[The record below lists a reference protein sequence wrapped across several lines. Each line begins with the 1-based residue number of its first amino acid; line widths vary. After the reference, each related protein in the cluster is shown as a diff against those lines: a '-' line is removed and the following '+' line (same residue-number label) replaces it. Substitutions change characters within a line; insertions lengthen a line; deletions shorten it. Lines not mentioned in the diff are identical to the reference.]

1 MSWCW
6 QIFLPSPSS
15 QERNH
20 ERGDHECDA
29 MNPVEEVQRKAILAR
44 LAESRAEIKRLLE
57 PRGGEGGQ
65 EGEADGTGFPSSRT
79 MRALMSGRGLGAVG
93 ATAAGLLMAR
103 PALAWRLIRMLPT
116 GALLRMGL
124 GRVLGG
130 MQGRRSKP

>member
-1 MSWCW
+1 MT
-6 QIFLPSPSS
+6 PDDEAP
-15 QERNH
+15 RMD
-20 ERGDHECDA
+20 RPGGYA
-29 MNPVEEVQRKAILAR
+29 PGVETRRAAILAR

-57 PRGGEGGQ
+57 PRSEQAGE
-65 EGEADGTGFPSSRT
+65 EGADNGTGFPRSRT

-124 GRVLGG
+124 VRILGAL
-130 MQGRRSKP
+130 QNRQSSRP

>member
-1 MSWCW
+1 
-6 QIFLPSPSS
+6 
-15 QERNH
+15 
-20 ERGDHECDA
+20 
-29 MNPVEEVQRKAILAR
+29 MNPADEVQRKALLKR

-57 PRGGEGGQ
+57 PRPDQ
-65 EGEADGTGFPSSRT
+65 RGEAGDGTGFPRSRT

-124 GRVLGG
+124 ARVLGG
-130 MQGRRSKP
+130 MGRGASRR

>member
-1 MSWCW
+1 MPWFW
-6 QIFLPSPSS
+6 RILLLSPSIP
-15 QERNH
+15 ERNH
-20 ERGDHECDA
+20 ERGA
-29 MNPVEEVQRKAILAR
+29 MTPGEEAQRKAILLAR
-44 LAESRAEIKRLLE
+44 LAESRTEIKRILE
-57 PRGGEGGQ
+57 PRSDEAGGEG
-65 EGEADGTGFPSSRT
+65 ADDGTGFPRSRT

-124 GRVLGG
+124 ARFLGG